1 MNPPQQLQYNTSIC
15 RAKFIKLSLIFLHEE
30 ILPYSEYKHW
40 ISVEDLSKVN
50 EIIDGNKYV
59 HLIICE
65 EEAVLFRH
73 PTILRYS
80 WNSSRK

>member
-1 MNPPQQLQYNTSIC
+1 MNPPQQLQYNTSIY

-40 ISVEDLSKVN
+40 ISVEDLSKVD

-59 HLIICE
+59 YLIICD

-80 WNSSRK
+80 WNGR